1 MSATIT
7 RSPAS
12 RGDLLRNVLVADGVV
27 TGATAILL
35 AVAAGP
41 LGDPLGLPATLLR
54 VAGLALIP
62 YAALVLGL
70 GLRGTTSRPLV
81 RLLIAANLLW
91 VIASVGLLLT
101 SWVDPTGIGIAFT
114 LLQAAAVAAFADL
127 QYMGLRRLA

>member
-7 RSPAS
+7 RSPAG
-12 RGDLLRNVLVADGVV
+12 RADLLRNVLVADGVV

-35 AVAAGP
+35 AAGAGP
-41 LGDPLGLPATLLR
+41 LGDVLGLPVSLLR

-70 GLRGTTSRPLV
+70 GVRGTTSKPLV

-91 VIASVGLLLT
+91 VVASAGLLLT
-101 SWVDPTGIGIAFT
+101 GWVDPTGVGIAFT
-114 LLQAAAVAAFADL
+114 LIQAATVAAFADL
-127 QYMGLRRLA
+127 QYMGLRRLG

>member
-35 AVAAGP
+35 AVGAGP
-41 LGDPLGLPATLLR
+41 LGDPLGLPVTLLR
-54 VAGLALIP
+54 VAGLTLIP

-70 GLRGTTSRPLV
+70 GLRSTTSRPLV

-91 VIASVGLLLT
+91 VVASISLLLT
-101 SWVDPTGIGIAFT
+101 GWVDPTGIGIAFT

-127 QYMGLRRLA
+127 QYMGLRRLG